1 LVTPITT
8 APITSGTAFE
18 KLIEGLSYN
27 TTYYYQAY
35 ATNSM
40 GTGYSLVSNVT
51 TEEQAFPTYTIEL
64 TVEGTGEGN
73 YLYYHA
79 TITSGGPA
87 QSSIHIGIS
96 QFKTYTNIQGTLGES
111 TKSSSKSLTI
121 GVGSYTTSI
130 STGILQDSLMRSGK
144 VTTYS
149 TITNVT
155 FTTPLSIFLIEL

>member
-8 APITSGTAFE
+8 ASITSGTAFK
-18 KLIEGLSYN
+18 KLIEGLSYD

-35 ATNSM
+35 ATNSI

-51 TEEQAFPTYTIEL
+51 TEEQPTYTIEL

-130 STGILQDSLMRSGK
+130 STGISQDSSMRSGK
-144 VTTYS
+144 VTTYG

-155 FTTPLSIFLIEL
+155 FTTPLSEFLI